1 MAASSAATPTPA
13 LPTHPTFYPSP
24 TYLFSATVKLQ
35 TPLGPIPRL
44 QGGSRLVEPIIEGTI
59 QGPAFNA
66 TIDGGIAAPVLM
78 EGENGAESKTLYAFI
93 YVYGHASDGSPFYFE
108 EAGVGSPATQ
118 NTRVCLE
125 VGGQYAALQ
134 STYILAQPK
143 VADAA
148 RTSATVEC
156 FSLPLPPLVPQ
167 KPVVIDLPFS

>member
-1 MAASSAATPTPA
+1 LFTIKKGVMAHNSASLPA
-13 LPTHPTFYPSP
+13 HPTFNPQP

-35 TPLGPIPRL
+35 KPLGPIPRL
-44 QGGSRLVEPIIEGTI
+44 QGGSRLVEPILEGVI

-78 EGENGAESKTLYAFI
+78 DAVEGVEAAKTLYAFI

-118 NTRVCLE
+118 NTRVALE
-125 VGGQYAALQ
+125 VGGKYAALQ

-143 VADAA
+143 VVDEA
-148 RTSATVEC
+148 RTAATVEC
-156 FSLPLPPLVPQ
+156 FSLPLPPP
-167 KPVVIDLPFS
+167 

>member
-1 MAASSAATPTPA
+1 MAMNASASGSPA
-13 LPTHPTFYPSP
+13 LSLPIQPSFNPLP

-35 TPLGPIPRL
+35 KPLGPIPRL

-78 EGENGAESKTLYAFI
+78 EGGGGTGNNILYAFI
-93 YVYGHASDGSPFYFE
+93 YVYGHASDESPFYFE

-125 VGGQYAALQ
+125 VGGMYAGLQ

-143 VADAA
+143 VADEA

-156 FSLPLPPLVPQ
+156 FSLPLPPLGDQ
-167 KPVVIDLPFS
+167 SSSAE